1 MTATGERDFGDDPG
15 ERDFD
20 DDTTPN
26 QTTVT
31 TVAPTPAGETPIYN
45 NTSASYDPTPC

>member
-1 MTATGERDFGDDPG
+1 VTSTTTPASGTSTTT
-15 ERDFD
+15 
-20 DDTTPN
+20 TTPN

>member
-1 MTATGERDFGDDPG
+1 VTSTTTPASGTSTTI
-15 ERDFD
+15 
-20 DDTTPN
+20 TTPN